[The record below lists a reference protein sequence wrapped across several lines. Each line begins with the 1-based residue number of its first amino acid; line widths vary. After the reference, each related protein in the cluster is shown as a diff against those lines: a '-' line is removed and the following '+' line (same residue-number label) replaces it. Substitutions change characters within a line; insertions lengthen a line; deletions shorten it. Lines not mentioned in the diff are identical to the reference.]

1 MYSTLGNLFSGLG
14 VASAIAAIGF
24 VNGKIEESVNFVN
37 VIQGFGLFFLFI
49 TLAVVLVSLAN
60 AADDEAEKRKELE
73 RRCAE
78 KLRRN
83 AR

>member
-24 VNGKIEESVNFVN
+24 VNGKIEEATSWVDVA
-37 VIQGFGLFFLFI
+37 QGFGLFVLFLAF
-49 TLAVVLVSLAN
+49 AVVLVSLAN
-60 AADDEAEKRKELE
+60 AADDEAEERKELE

-83 AR
+83 DR

>member
-24 VNGKIEESVNFVN
+24 VNGKIEEATSCVDVA
-37 VIQGFGLFFLFI
+37 QGFGLFFLF
-49 TLAVVLVSLAN
+49 LAFAVVFVSLAN
-60 AADDEAEKRKELE
+60 AADDEAEE

-78 KLRRN
+78 KLRRD